1 MPGRSKLAGVRTPL
15 FSGRLAAAGS
25 PLPSIG
31 TSTAAVVPLTLAIGL
46 LFGVLLVA
54 KPILIFGVIALALAA
69 AAIALALTRPDL
81 AFGGLVVLLGLIPI
95 YASPKIGPITVVPAA
110 LASYGVAIAL
120 MWRNYVVR
128 GYLMRWNYVDVAAIG
143 FFALMFIS
151 LSFSPRTEL
160 TDYVHEAFI
169 WIGPYFAARTL
180 LAEVASPVRVLAG
193 SFAIVTAILAPIA
206 AVETLGGTNPFF
218 NLNFNSAEFNIW
230 GSQLA
235 RFGSTRAVTSWGH
248 PISFSIFLAS
258 SALLSFAM
266 AISSR
271 EAKERVVWFGVAV
284 TATATMS
291 LTLSRTG
298 WVMIA
303 IGIVLLAFSAR
314 GAARGRL
321 FALIGV
327 IVIVIL
333 LMSILLPSQLS
344 VLPGFSHAQESS
356 YETSGLYR
364 QALLHRAL
372 QPGVLHLWGNI
383 HNMVTPAVGFD
394 KATDNSYIILADTWG
409 LIPTF
414 ALFAVGASMLL
425 AVARSYGQFDGEPI
439 AIMPI
444 AAFTTLVAIFFVAL
458 ITQLPVLIWTLIG
471 AGGVAAERAGA
482 ARAAAR
488 LPRRGGASG
497 AGQRA

>member
-1 MPGRSKLAGVRTPL
+1 
-15 FSGRLAAAGS
+15 
-25 PLPSIG
+25 
-31 TSTAAVVPLTLAIGL
+31 
-46 LFGVLLVA
+46 
-54 KPILIFGVIALALAA
+54 
-69 AAIALALTRPDL
+69 
-81 AFGGLVVLLGLIPI
+81 
-95 YASPKIGPITVVPAA
+95 
-110 LASYGVAIAL
+110 
-120 MWRNYVVR
+120 
-128 GYLMRWNYVDVAAIG
+128 
-143 FFALMFIS
+143 
-151 LSFSPRTEL
+151 
-160 TDYVHEAFI
+160 
-169 WIGPYFAARTL
+169 
-180 LAEVASPVRVLAG
+180 
-193 SFAIVTAILAPIA
+193 
-206 AVETLGGTNPFF
+206 
-218 NLNFNSAEFNIW
+218 
-230 GSQLA
+230 
-235 RFGSTRAVTSWGH
+235 
-248 PISFSIFLAS
+248 
-258 SALLSFAM
+258 M
-266 AISSR
+266 AISST
-271 EAKERVVWFGVAV
+271 EAKERALWYGAAV
-284 TATATMS
+284 IATATMS

-372 QPGVLHLWGNI
+372 QPGVLHLWGNV

-444 AAFTTLVAIFFVAL
+444 VAFTTLVAIFFVAL
-458 ITQLPVLIWTLIG
+458 ITQLPVLIWALIG

-488 LPRRGGASG
+488 LPRRSAASG